1 MQNGFRFSIRND
13 DKEQLYLTVN
23 KEKQQLSNN
32 WAQATLLPTRW
43 KSTFWGWEFSV

>member
-23 KEKQQLSNN
+23 KEKKTTVN

-43 KSTFWGWEFSV
+43 KSTFWGWEFAV